1 MDMNNNIDLKEL
13 TKLSEQIKLIE
24 NSILILTVFIIC
36 ILLISTLFV
45 FLYIRRVNK
54 KVDNLLEYYEELE
67 DDKIKN

>member
-36 ILLISTLFV
+36 ILLMSTLFV

-54 KVDNLLEYYEELE
+54 KVDNLLEYYEELG
-67 DDKIKN
+67 DDKRKN

>member
-1 MDMNNNIDLKEL
+1 MTTIA
-13 TKLSEQIKLIE
+13 KLSEQIKLIE

-67 DDKIKN
+67 DDKRKN

>member
-67 DDKIKN
+67 DDKRKN

>member
-1 MDMNNNIDLKEL
+1 MKTILEL

-54 KVDNLLEYYEELE
+54 KVDNLLEYYEELG
-67 DDKIKN
+67 DDKRKN

>member
-36 ILLISTLFV
+36 ILLISTLFI

-67 DDKIKN
+67 DDKRKN

>member
-1 MDMNNNIDLKEL
+1 MDMNNKFDLKEL

-24 NSILILTVFIIC
+24 KSILILTVFIIL
-36 ILLISTLFV
+36 ILLISTVFV

-67 DDKIKN
+67 DDKRKN